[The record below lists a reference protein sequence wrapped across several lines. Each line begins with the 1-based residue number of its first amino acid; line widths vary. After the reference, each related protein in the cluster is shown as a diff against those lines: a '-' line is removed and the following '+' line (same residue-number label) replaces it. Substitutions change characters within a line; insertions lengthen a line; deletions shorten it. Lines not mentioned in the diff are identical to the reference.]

1 MENCYYTIFE
11 KSYPHDIDLSEEE
24 NCFIFDT
31 EEQAKKCL
39 NDIFNDKDYY
49 IGKTKGK
56 FDNSYLW
63 ILE

>member
-49 IGKTKGK
+49 I
-56 FDNSYLW
+56 
-63 ILE
+63 